1 MFMAHT
7 KMKEKGT
14 TISQMVDS
22 QLQMSNPSTQTLKN
36 KQKLSGSTFFTTL
49 ENSQRFTATK

>member
-7 KMKEKGT
+7 KMKGKG